1 MTTTH
6 LLGELKLSY
15 SVSSANKNAGR
26 LPLSSLTVGMQA
38 GSGTLETAWQF
49 LQSQAQLTI
58 M

>member
-15 SVSSANKNAGR
+15 SISSAKKNAGR
-26 LPLSSLTVGMQA
+26 LHLSSLTAGMQA

-49 LQSQAQLTI
+49 LQSQA
-58 M
+58 